1 MAINVLIVDDD
12 DITRESL
19 MTVLNN
25 QGFNCRQASNGQ
37 EALEEIKT
45 NDFDVVITDLEMP
58 KMNGIELLE
67 QVSTIRPRVS
77 FIIITAYAS
86 IETAIEALRKGAFDY
101 LLKPINFEDVAHKV
115 KKLVEHKEL
124 VYENQALRQE
134 VNSQYDFTNIVGESA
149 AIKKVFET
157 IKSVSDSESN
167 VLIGGKSGTGK
178 ELVAKA
184 IHFNSRHKLG
194 RFVPVNCG
202 AITETLIESE
212 LFGYK
217 KGAFTGAYADKEGLF
232 KAAHRGTLFLDE
244 ISEMSLAAQAKLLR
258 AIETKTILPV
268 GSNLPEKI
276 HIRIIAATNRELRQE
291 IENGAFRE
299 DLYYRLNIIEIVL
312 PSLSERRNDIP
323 LLLDHF
329 IQKYNR
335 QMNKKVDHIEPDLLA
350 ALTGRE
356 WQGEVRELENFVERL
371 MIFAKGNVLSFND
384 LPDDLLET
392 KRVKNFEPASANL
405 KIAAE
410 QFERKFILDQLIKNK
425 YHRGKTAQSLGI
437 GEATLYRK
445 MSQLGIEQKKPQD
458 TTS

>member
-1 MAINVLIVDDD
+1 MAIHVLIVDDD

-25 QGFNCRQASNGQ
+25 QGFNCRQAANGQ
-37 EALEEIKT
+37 EALELIKT
-45 NDFDVVITDLEMP
+45 NEFDVVITDLEMP

-67 QVSTIRPRVS
+67 KTAELKSRVS

-101 LLKPINFEDVAHKV
+101 LLKPLNFEDVAHRV
-115 KKLVEHKEL
+115 QKLVEHKEL

-134 VNSQYDFTNIVGESA
+134 VNSQYDFTNIIGESA

-157 IKSVSDSESN
+157 IKGVSESESN

-194 RFVPVNCG
+194 RFVAVNCG

-217 KGAFTGAYADKEGLF
+217 KGAFTGAYTDKEGLF

-244 ISEMSLAAQAKLLR
+244 ISEMSLTSQVKLLR
-258 AIETKTILPV
+258 AIETKTILSV
-268 GSNLPEKI
+268 GSNIPETI
-276 HIRIIAATNRELRQE
+276 HVRIIAATNRDLRQE
-291 IENGAFRE
+291 IEKGAFRE

-312 PSLSERRNDIP
+312 PSLSERRSDIP
-323 LLLDHF
+323 LLLNHF
-329 IQKYNR
+329 IQKYNK
-335 QMNKKVDHIEPDLLA
+335 QMNKKVDHIEPELLT
-350 ALTGRE
+350 ALTRRE

-371 MIFAKGNVLSFND
+371 MIFAKGNVLSFHD

-392 KRVKNFEPASANL
+392 KKTKKFEFSSDNL
-405 KIAAE
+405 KIATE
-410 QFERKFILDQLIKNK
+410 EFEREFILDQLLKNN

-445 MSQLGIEQKKPQD
+445 MSYLGIDQKKPG
-458 TTS
+458 